1 MQLSNIAAGRY
12 SRRRMHTIPSSLLSR
27 LRPRLAAAAWLFAL
41 LVMAKATLA
50 AACFNDAP
58 PGLPSSNGEAFV
70 SSSISP
76 ASSHADV
83 VVSATLESGD
93 DACWHDGTG
102 GCHCACAHAA
112 PIAGTGDRIAAVAPL
127 PAEFA
132 AVPAFPVPAR
142 REPALRP
149 PIA

>member
-12 SRRRMHTIPSSLLSR
+12 SRWRMPTMPSSLLSR
-27 LRPRLAAAAWLFAL
+27 LRPRLAAVAWLFAL

-50 AACFNDAP
+50 AACFNDAA
-58 PGLPSSNGEAFV
+58 PGSPFSNDEAFA

-76 ASSHADV
+76 ASSHADA
-83 VVSATLESGD
+83 VVSATVDSGG
-93 DACWHDGTG
+93 DACWHDGAG

-112 PIAGTGDRIAAVAPL
+112 PIAGASDKIAAVAPRA
-127 PAEFA
+127 AEFA
-132 AVPAFPVPAR
+132 PIPAFPVAAR

>member
-1 MQLSNIAAGRY
+1 M
-12 SRRRMHTIPSSLLSR
+12 PSPLLSR
-27 LRPRLAAAAWLFAL
+27 LRPRLAAVAWLFAL

-50 AACFNDAP
+50 AACFNEAAP
-58 PGLPSSNGEAFV
+58 GSPLSNGEAFV

-76 ASSHADV
+76 ASSHVDA
-83 VVSATLESGD
+83 VVSATLESGA
-93 DACWHDGTG
+93 DACWHDGAG

-112 PIAGTGDRIAAVAPL
+112 PIARASDGITALAPR

-132 AVPAFPVPAR
+132 PIPAFPIPAR